1 MRHLNKWSRNELTG
15 SIIFND
21 KNINE
26 SYPENTSSFSP
37 SQNRYEIAFSHIGHS
52 SDQLISYIDYT
63 KTSDALYIKDLG
75 NFTIDEITLS
85 HLNQISYLD
94 GLNPVPPF

>member
-15 SIIFND
+15 SIIFDD

-26 SYPENTSSFSP
+26 SYPANTSSFSS

-75 NFTIDEITLS
+75 NLQ
-85 HLNQISYLD
+85 LMK
-94 GLNPVPPF
+94 